1 MVHARAQS
9 EDFINEVIILSQ
21 IKHRNVVR
29 LLGCCLETRAP
40 LLVYEFI
47 AEGTLSEHIHNKS
60 TLINIITFMGAE
72 IEYSGRNSSGAL
84 AYLHDHLISCK
95 LSTALVQIIHRD
107 VKATNILLDEN
118 YTAKMSDFGASR
130 LIPLDQ
136 TQLTTL
142 VQGTL
147 GYLDPEYF
155 LMNQLTEKSD
165 ARRREKLSKL
175 LVCSMEE
182 DRLKEI
188 LDDDIVN
195 ESDIETLRNLAELAR
210 RCVRLKG
217 EERPSMKE
225 VAMELEGMR
234 VTANHPWGKAQ
245 VSSPEET
252 EYLLGSAMNSEAYF
266 VDIQLAMPDD
276 DGR

>member
-1 MVHARAQS
+1 MLV
-9 EDFINEVIILSQ
+9 FPYCLSD
-21 IKHRNVVR
+21 ID
-29 LLGCCLETRAP
+29 E
-40 LLVYEFI
+40 
-47 AEGTLSEHIHNKS
+47 
-60 TLINIITFMGAE
+60 
-72 IEYSGRNSSGAL
+72 
-84 AYLHDHLISCK
+84 CK
-95 LSTALVQIIHRD
+95 DSYPCPIHRD

-118 YTAKMSDFGASR
+118 YTAKVSDFGASR

-155 LMNQLTEKSD
+155 LSNQLTEKSD
-165 ARRREKLSKL
+165 VYSFGVVLMELLTSKVALSFPRPEEEKNLVSFF
-175 LVCSMEE
+175 VCSMEE
-182 DRLKEI
+182 DQLKEI

-195 ESDIETLRNLAELAR
+195 KSNIETLRNLAELAR

-266 VDIQLAMPDD
+266 VDVRGDGSSRDTTLGTTTGYDIMQIQLAMPYD

>member
-9 EDFINEVIILSQ
+9 EDFIN
-21 IKHRNVVR
+21 
-29 LLGCCLETRAP
+29 ETRAP

-60 TLINIITFMGAE
+60 SLINIITFMGAE
-72 IEYSGRNSSGAL
+72 IEYSGRNSRGAL
-84 AYLHDHLISCK
+84 AYLHSSD
-95 LSTALVQIIHRD
+95 LVQIIHRD

-118 YTAKMSDFGASR
+118 YTAKVSDFGASR

-136 TQLTTL
+136 TQLTTCPYG
-142 VQGTL
+142 VTVFRQ
-147 GYLDPEYF
+147 
-155 LMNQLTEKSD
+155 

-266 VDIQLAMPDD
+266 VDV
-276 DGR
+276 G